1 MELKV
6 YSPTEDQFITDI
18 KFNHEEIKQEL
29 AVRLEKYRGL
39 VYTEDTIKEAK
50 TDRASLNKFKDAIE
64 TRRKEIKKACLKPY
78 EDFESKVKEIVA
90 MIDEPIKAIDD
101 QVKNFEQIKKDEKLS
116 AIKQFFLD
124 KVDDLEKLVSFE
136 KVYNAKWLNVT
147 YKETDIYKEITELLD
162 RVRSDLEALNALE
175 TPNLM
180 QLKDFYLKDFDLTAT
195 LQEKKR
201 LEEQAAKLAEYKR
214 QQEEKARQQQEEA
227 KTVVIDENHGFENCK
242 PGDRVVFGGN
252 PVTAS
257 ELDLPPQLIT
267 VDFRVQASR
276 EQLAA
281 LKQFLADNGIKYGRV
296 PTCEPE
302 RRAI

>member
-1 MELKV
+1 MELKI

-50 TDRASLNKFKDAIE
+50 TDRANLNKFKDAIE

-147 YKETDIYKEITELLD
+147 YKETDIHKEITELLD
-162 RVRSDLEALNALE
+162 RVRSDLEALNALD

-201 LEEQAAKLAEYKR
+201 LEEQAARIAEHEAR
-214 QQEEKARQQQEEA
+214 VQQEKQVAQESVARQQQDVRATEKAVKKEQQA
-227 KTVVIDENHGFENCK
+227 
-242 PGDRVVFGGN
+242 
-252 PVTAS
+252 
-257 ELDLPPQLIT
+257 LLT
-267 VDFRVQASR
+267 VDFRIQATR

-281 LKQFLADNGIKYGRV
+281 LKQFLNDNGIKYGRV
-296 PTCEPE
+296 PECEPE
-302 RRAI
+302 RQAI

>member
-1 MELKV
+1 MELKI

-50 TDRASLNKFKDAIE
+50 TDRANLNKFKDAIE

-101 QVKNFEQIKKDEKLS
+101 QVKNFEQIKKDEKLTT
-116 AIKQFFLD
+116 IKQFFLD

-136 KVYNAKWLNVT
+136 KIFNQKWLNVT
-147 YKETDIYKEITELLD
+147 YKETDIHKEITDLLD

-201 LEEQAAKLAEYKR
+201 LEEQAARIAEHEAR
-214 QQEEKARQQQEEA
+214 MQQEKQVAQESVARQQQDVRATEKAVKKEQQA
-227 KTVVIDENHGFENCK
+227 
-242 PGDRVVFGGN
+242 
-252 PVTAS
+252 
-257 ELDLPPQLIT
+257 LLT
-267 VDFRVQASR
+267 VDFRIQATR

-281 LKQFLADNGIKYGRV
+281 LKQFLNDNGIKYGRV
-296 PTCEPE
+296 PECEPE
-302 RRAI
+302 RQAI

>member
-39 VYTEDTIKEAK
+39 VYTEGTIKEAK

-201 LEEQAAKLAEYKR
+201 LEEQAARIAEHEAR
-214 QQEEKARQQQEEA
+214 VQQEKQVAQESQQDVRATEKAVKKEQQA
-227 KTVVIDENHGFENCK
+227 LL
-242 PGDRVVFGGN
+242 
-252 PVTAS
+252 S
-257 ELDLPPQLIT
+257 
-267 VDFRVQASR
+267 VDFRIQATR

-281 LKQFLADNGIKYGRV
+281 LRQFLNDNGIKYGRV
-296 PTCEPE
+296 PECEPE
-302 RRAI
+302 RQAI